1 MNTTTVPVSVTE
13 EAGRRVAFLG
23 MQRELDVM
31 LDWVRN
37 NVPDLR
43 GIQVIPSS
51 IRRPLK
57 ANQVFIMAHR
67 TWDDENP
74 PTDLIEWD
82 WAGWKAQTFP
92 PRVCANFIM
101 SCTFQPVPPA

>member
-1 MNTTTVPVSVTE
+1 MNTTTIPLLVTE
-13 EAGRRVAFLG
+13 EGSRRVALLG
-23 MQRELDVM
+23 MQRELDEM
-31 LDWVRN
+31 LDWTRD

-43 GIQVIPSS
+43 AIFVTPGSCTESLVLI
-51 IRRPLK
+51 K
-57 ANQVFIMAHR
+57 AYRA
-67 TWDDENP
+67 WDEKNL

-101 SCTFQPVPPA
+101 SSTFQPVPPL